1 MVRRRLADGR
11 YQIGSEVYRV
21 SRKPDRYDRIAEVA
35 GPVLDRLCR
44 RLEWPSDL
52 AVPAGDHMVIRE
64 TSRPLSPFVL
74 NHDQIGHRINW
85 LLTAQGRAYLAY
97 CEERELQSLL
107 DLLRR
112 SGNPENELAFQS
124 EKLKRVLGQLRKQGY
139 ATRDPSFVGGYDGRP
154 PYSDG
159 LAAIAVPVWWGGQ
172 VYGAI
177 NLVWLMNAHTVDHMV
192 QHHLADFQA
201 AAAEIREPVPEI

>member
-11 YQIGSEVYRV
+11 YQIGAEVYRV

-85 LLTAQGRAYLAY
+85 LLTAQGRAYL
-97 CEERELQSLL
+97 EERELQSLL

-124 EKLKRVLGQLRKQGY
+124 EKLKRVLGQLRK
-139 ATRDPSFVGGYDGRP
+139 
-154 PYSDG
+154 
-159 LAAIAVPVWWGGQ
+159 
-172 VYGAI
+172 
-177 NLVWLMNAHTVDHMV
+177 
-192 QHHLADFQA
+192 
-201 AAAEIREPVPEI
+201 